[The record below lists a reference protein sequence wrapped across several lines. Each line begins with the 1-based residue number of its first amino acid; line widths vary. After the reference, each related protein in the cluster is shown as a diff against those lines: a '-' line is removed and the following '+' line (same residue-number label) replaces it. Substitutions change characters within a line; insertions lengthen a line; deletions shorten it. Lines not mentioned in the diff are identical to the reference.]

1 MINVWLAQGH
11 PNYNIYHSLGQACNH
26 VSTCFDVRTG
36 QEVLATEVSKTSNLW
51 LGISH
56 IRRKLTQLVQRTST
70 SSSSVI
76 VTCSQKMR
84 EKNQVIYKRHDFD
97 PRLQRVHILDIHI
110 DSVTLLLGDISES
123 MTSTGLKHFWESN
136 TIQHQSIQ

>member
-1 MINVWLAQGH
+1 MAWNQPHKKKVNPASAKDINFVKLS
-11 PNYNIYHSLGQACNH
+11 HSDLQPEDA
-26 VSTCFDVRTG
+26 
-36 QEVLATEVSKTSNLW
+36 
-51 LGISH
+51 
-56 IRRKLTQLVQRTST
+56 
-70 SSSSVI
+70 
-76 VTCSQKMR
+76 

-123 MTSTGLKHFWESN
+123 MPSTGLKHFWESN